1 MGSMTHPTP
10 IFPEASSDD
19 WIARDRAERARV
31 KRILAFGACVSF
43 VVSQFCMLV
52 PLAHPRP
59 WYAYAIIGTPL
70 GTLITWLGIVWL
82 PRASSEGFVGFLW
95 PNKGEAVRETSY
107 SHIQAMAAAGNVA
120 GALEAYEAEI
130 AAAPHAIAPR
140 AQAAELYA
148 QGADPA
154 RAAKL
159 FTEIRRIPGCSS
171 QHDLYATQRLV
182 DLYDGPLKQPQRSL
196 TELRRIVERHKDSRE
211 APFAREALARRKREL
226 EPGR

>member
-10 IFPEASSDD
+10 IYPEASSDD
-19 WIARDRAERARV
+19 WIARDRAERARNT
-31 KRILAFGACVSF
+31 RILAVGAVVSF
-43 VVSQFCMLV
+43 LVSQLCMMV
-52 PLAHPRP
+52 PLAHPKP
-59 WYAYAIIGTPL
+59 WYLYATIGTPL
-70 GTLITWLGIVWL
+70 GTLITWLGIIWL
-82 PRASSEGFVGFLW
+82 PRAGSAGFASFLW

-107 SHIQAMAAAGNVA
+107 SHIQAKAAAGDVA
-120 GALEAYEAEI
+120 GALAAYEAEI
-130 AAAPHAIAPR
+130 AANPRAIAPR

-159 FTEIRRIPGCSS
+159 FAEIRRIPGCSP

-196 TELRRIVERHKDSRE
+196 TELRRIIERHGDSRE
-211 APFAREALARRKREL
+211 APFARDALTRRKREL
-226 EPGR
+226 ER